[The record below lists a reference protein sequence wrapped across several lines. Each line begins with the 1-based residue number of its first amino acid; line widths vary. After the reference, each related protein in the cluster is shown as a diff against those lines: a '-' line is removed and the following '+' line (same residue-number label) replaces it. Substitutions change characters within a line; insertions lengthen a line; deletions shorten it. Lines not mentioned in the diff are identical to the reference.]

1 MEQKKLS
8 KTSKIILISIL
19 VLAIILVSIICII
32 IVKTKNKQDKN
43 KQASR
48 EYVLIAEQEGDM
60 YGSKFNA
67 KIEIRFQD
75 NKLHEKF
82 TMTLDDSFYCSL
94 AETGLKEN
102 GIKTSFVGDNKIVL
116 EDMEAEKLGHL
127 NSTIVTE
134 GDLREMFETKYTE
147 QEMEDF
153 LIIYEYIFKQKGY
166 KILTK
171 ETENLEYKY
180 EKILNEAFKNN
191 GVFDQEY
198 SWKQD
203 IEEDNNSSIDSEDDY
218 LNTPRDFL
226 NGKSYNEWLEEQ
238 DRLID
243 DMEETKKLL
252 DSIQNST

>member
-60 YGSKFNA
+60 YGSKFNV

-75 NKLHEKF
+75 NKLHE
-82 TMTLDDSFYCSL
+82 SFYCSL

-226 NGKSYNEWLEEQ
+226 NGKSYNKWLEEQ

>member
-19 VLAIILVSIICII
+19 ILTLILISIICII
-32 IVKTKNKQDKN
+32 IIKIKQDKN
-43 KQASR
+43 IQADK
-48 EYVLIAEQEGDM
+48 EYVLIAEKEGEM
-60 YGSKFNA
+60 YGSGFSA
-67 KIEIRFQD
+67 RIEMRFQD
-75 NKLHEKF
+75 NTLHEKII
-82 TMTLDDSFYCSL
+82 MTFDSSFYCSIT
-94 AETGLKEN
+94 ETSLKEN
-102 GIKTSFVGDNKIVL
+102 EIKISFVGDNKIVL
-116 EDMEAEKLGHL
+116 EDIEAEKLGHL

-134 GDLREMFETKYTE
+134 NDLREMFETKYTE

-153 LIIYEYIFKQKGY
+153 LIIYEYVLKQKGY

-180 EKILNEAFKNN
+180 EKIINDAFKNN

-218 LNTPRDFL
+218 LNTPQDFL
-226 NGKSYNEWLEEQ
+226 NVKSYNEWLEEQ

-252 DSIQNST
+252 DSIKNSN

>member
-19 VLAIILVSIICII
+19 VLAIILIA
-32 IVKTKNKQDKN
+32 IVCVIVVKIKNKQDKN

-48 EYVLIAEQEGDM
+48 EYVLIAEQDGDM
-60 YGSKFNA
+60 YGSKVNA

-94 AETGLKEN
+94 IETGLKEN
-102 GIKTSFVGDNKIVL
+102 GIKASFVGDNKIVL
-116 EDMEAEKLGHL
+116 EDIEAEKFNQL
-127 NSTIVTE
+127 NSLIVTE
-134 GDLREMFETKYTE
+134 SELREMFEKEYTE
-147 QEMEDF
+147 QEMEEL
-153 LIIYEYIFKQKGY
+153 LIICEYSFKQNGY
-166 KILTK
+166 KILTE
-171 ETENLEYKY
+171 ETENLEDKY
-180 EKILNEAFKNN
+180 EILLNGTLINNKNN
-191 GVFDQEY
+191 KDY

-203 IEEDNNSSIDSEDDY
+203 VKEDNNNSIDSEDDY

-226 NGKSYNEWLEEQ
+226 NEKSYNEWFEDQ

-252 DSIQNST
+252 DSIQNSN